1 MDATKMKTCEIWG
14 LDRDGNKELM
24 GRVMLQNGRLTSQYT
39 EGHELAMTDLL
50 ETPNV
55 SGDIKFNSHTQPEEW
70 FDALPDQYH
79 GSYMWAEMKSAS
91 MQSVGLDP

>member
-1 MDATKMKTCEIWG
+1 
-14 LDRDGNKELM
+14 
-24 GRVMLQNGRLTSQYT
+24 
-39 EGHELAMTDLL
+39 MTDLL